1 MEKAPDSSGCNV
13 SVTVNSGSTS
23 SNVGRI
29 GGGKQLVTIT
39 PLSAGTSIRPP
50 FFNSAPRGQLS
61 GAAVVR
67 PTATLV
73 STQQRVPANVLQH
86 SERVRQAASKL
97 DKVFLKATYK
107 SKKEI
112 KKFTLR
118 NVEHTRIT
126 SSDDLKDLIKTNLHD
141 DIKSGDFDVGY
152 MIGTEVIRVRTEE
165 DLKEMW
171 NEVKKNQCIALWCDG
186 LVDVESGMSSKSSK
200 SGSKRKRAASNDESE
215 DETTQPTKAQKK
227 KKLDNDAKVQ
237 EIVDSL
243 KSKYGMKYTVL
254 QLRIWAELIS
264 SGLYNSTE
272 EPPCNNSMFQR
283 AGGGSSGKKKE
294 DHNESGV
301 AQALTAF
308 AQVISGA
315 TKAVPPSSG
324 QGMSTFSSSPARL
337 IDSRSK
343 LYKQLSELQNL
354 KSAGILTEDE
364 YVTEK
369 ETIMDLL
376 KQLKNKT

>member
-1 MEKAPDSSGCNV
+1 
-13 SVTVNSGSTS
+13 
-23 SNVGRI
+23 
-29 GGGKQLVTIT
+29 
-39 PLSAGTSIRPP
+39 
-50 FFNSAPRGQLS
+50 
-61 GAAVVR
+61 
-67 PTATLV
+67 
-73 STQQRVPANVLQH
+73 
-86 SERVRQAASKL
+86 
-97 DKVFLKATYK
+97 
-107 SKKEI
+107 
-112 KKFTLR
+112 
-118 NVEHTRIT
+118 
-126 SSDDLKDLIKTNLHD
+126 
-141 DIKSGDFDVGY
+141 
-152 MIGTEVIRVRTEE
+152 
-165 DLKEMW
+165 
-171 NEVKKNQCIALWCDG
+171 
-186 LVDVESGMSSKSSK
+186 
-200 SGSKRKRAASNDESE
+200 
-215 DETTQPTKAQKK
+215 
-227 KKLDNDAKVQ
+227 
-237 EIVDSL
+237 
-243 KSKYGMKYTVL
+243 
-254 QLRIWAELIS
+254 
-264 SGLYNSTE
+264 
-272 EPPCNNSMFQR
+272 MFQR